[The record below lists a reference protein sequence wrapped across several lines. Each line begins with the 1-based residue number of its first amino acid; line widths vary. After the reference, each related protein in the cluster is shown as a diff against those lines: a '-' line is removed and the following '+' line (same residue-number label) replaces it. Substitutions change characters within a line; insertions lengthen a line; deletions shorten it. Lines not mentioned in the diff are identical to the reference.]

1 MDRNWLNDRLLTEAE
16 RLSNV
21 EVVFEHKLLRCDIA
35 KGSMTF
41 LHKGKERN
49 ATADIIIG
57 ADGVYSQ
64 VRTGLMRSVKY
75 VPLMR

>member
-41 LHKGKERN
+41 LHIGKERN
-49 ATADIIIG
+49 VTADIIIG

-75 VPLMR
+75 VPLME

>member
-16 RLSNV
+16 SLKNV
-21 EVVFEHKLLRCDIA
+21 EVVFEHKLLKCDVS
-35 KGSMTF
+35 KGIMTF
-41 LHKGKERN
+41 LHKGKEIN
-49 ATADIIIG
+49 IIADIIIG

-75 VPLMR
+75 RPFLR